1 MDSTN
6 PAKMIQRV
14 VYSPI
19 LWGIAATG
27 VFYALIMSKLLPIAS
42 FLHYFY
48 TADGEILGIPFVEVL
63 MFFIGFFA
71 LAFKCADILFQ
82 SSWVAKQEHA
92 EETFFPKPTSG
103 GAFTP
108 TDAVKMVCQLEEI
121 PEKIRRGYFIQRLK
135 SSLDYIVRN
144 QSAKGFT
151 DEMKYLADLDVARM
165 GQSYSF
171 IRVIIWAIPILGFL
185 GTVMGIT
192 LAIGGL
198 GGNLSDTEST
208 LPKMISDLSFAFDTT
223 ALALSFSIVLM
234 FFQFYVEKM
243 ENRLLDRVDEQTNRE
258 LAGRFEEYSD
268 SLEGVVQAM
277 RTQGD
282 AINTLMENQARRQAA
297 IWEEAFRNVE
307 MEWTR
312 RLDTVA
318 VTMADSMQRAYEN
331 ASAHLALETASAL
344 GTHLTAQLEKVLQE
358 TVTQQW
364 MSHVSE
370 LKEIQRAL
378 DAQCAILRDV
388 MAKNVEF
395 FGANNTVLAQNS
407 QKITDLGAA
416 VGVVVTQLAHVA
428 DMTDNL
434 AQSATKIADGGERIA
449 KMENVLAQNLS
460 TLQGARD
467 FEQTV
472 AQLAVA
478 VNGLTQW
485 LNEVKSARR

>member
-1 MDSTN
+1 MNSPN
-6 PAKMIQRV
+6 SVKIFQRL

-19 LWGIAATG
+19 LWGVVITG
-27 VFYALIMSKLLPIAS
+27 AFYTLILSKLLPIAN
-42 FLHYFY
+42 FLHYFC
-48 TADGEILGIPFVEVL
+48 TANGEILGIPFVEVL
-63 MFFIGFFA
+63 MFFIGFSA

-82 SSWVAKQEHA
+82 SSWIAKQERA
-92 EETFFPKPTSG
+92 DETFFSKPTRG
-103 GAFTP
+103 EAFTP
-108 TDAVKMVCQLEEI
+108 SDAAKMARQLEEI
-121 PEKIRRGYFIQRLK
+121 PEKVRRGYFIQRLK

-208 LPKMISDLSFAFDTT
+208 LPKMIADLSFAFDTT

-277 RTQGD
+277 RAQGD
-282 AINTLMENQARRQAA
+282 SIGKLMENQARRQAA

-307 MEWTR
+307 MSWTR
-312 RLDTVA
+312 RLDSVA
-318 VTMADSMQRAYEN
+318 VTMTDSMQKAYEN
-331 ASAHLALETASAL
+331 ATAQLAQETASAL
-344 GTHLTAQLEKVLQE
+344 GTQLTTGLEAILQN
-358 TVTQQW
+358 TITQQW
-364 MSHVSE
+364 IRHISE
-370 LKEIQRAL
+370 LKETQCAL
-378 DAQCAILRDV
+378 DEQCKILREV
-388 MAKNVEF
+388 ATQNIEF
-395 FGANNTVLAQNS
+395 LTANNSVLTQNC
-407 QKITDLGAA
+407 QKIAELGVTVDA
-416 VGVVVTQLAHVA
+416 VAKQFSHVA
-428 DMTDNL
+428 DRTSDL
-434 AQSATKIADGGERIA
+434 AQSASKIADGGERVA

-467 FEQTV
+467 FERTV

-478 VNGLTQW
+478 TNELTQW
-485 LNEVKSARR
+485 LNEVKASRR

>member
-1 MDSTN
+1 MDSPN
-6 PAKMIQRV
+6 PVKMVQRV

-19 LWGIAATG
+19 LWGIAVTG

-42 FLHYFY
+42 FLHYFC

-63 MFFIGFFA
+63 MFFIGFSA
-71 LAFKCADILFQ
+71 LGFKCADILFQ
-82 SSWVAKQEHA
+82 SSWVAKQERA
-92 EETFFPKPTSG
+92 EETFFPKPTGG

-108 TDAVKMVCQLEEI
+108 SDAVKMVRRLEEI

-171 IRVIIWAIPILGFL
+171 IRVVIWAIPILGFL

-208 LPKMISDLSFAFDTT
+208 LPKMIADLSFAFDTT

-282 AINTLMENQARRQAA
+282 AISKLMENQARRQAA

-318 VTMADSMQRAYEN
+318 VTMTDSLQKAYEN
-331 ASAHLALETASAL
+331 ASARLALETASAL
-344 GTHLTAQLEKVLQE
+344 GTQLGTELEKTLQN
-358 TVTQQW
+358 TVSQQW
-364 MSHVSE
+364 MNHVSE

-378 DAQCAILRDV
+378 DSQCGILRDA

-395 FGANNTVLAQNS
+395 FEANNTVLTQNS
-407 QKITDLGAA
+407 QKITDLGLA
-416 VGVVVTQLAHVA
+416 VSVAVKQLSNMTEVTEN
-428 DMTDNL
+428 M

-472 AQLAVA
+472 AQLAVV

-485 LNEVKSARR
+485 LNEVKAARR